1 MLSGNMWICEREMN
15 VPSVENEMW
24 WTKSEYINNISL
36 RLGQDDKL
44 FELQNVTR
52 KQTNKN
58 YQYT

>member
-1 MLSGNMWICEREMN
+1 MWICEREMN